1 MSRAS
6 HRKSRSRRRPSN
18 RRRRHNSQDGTEL
31 TELTVTV
38 PRDRAGALRRYA
50 ARLRKSNPAQREEV
64 LWQLKHHLHELER
77 FGIARMS
84 LFGSVV
90 RNAARRESDVDLLVE
105 FNPGKPEGMLEFV
118 QLKHL
123 LEGILQRPVDL
134 VTPANLK
141 PRIRD
146 RILAE
151 AVRVL

>member
-6 HRKSRSRRRPSN
+6 HRKRRPRRRRPSYS
-18 RRRRHNSQDGTEL
+18 RDGEGL
-31 TELTVTV
+31 TSLTLSV

-50 ARLRKSNPAQREEV
+50 ARLCKSHPARREEV
-64 LWQLKHHLHELER
+64 LWQLKRHLRELER
-77 FGIARMS
+77 FGIARLS

-105 FNPGKPEGMLEFV
+105 FVPGHPEGMLEFV
-118 QLKHL
+118 ELKHL

-151 AVRVL
+151 AVRIL